1 VDIKYLGGLHNY
13 IRREVTLLNP
23 KTIDEAYVEDIHV
36 EYVKK
41 KQNPNGDELV
51 PSYEYLQPL
60 VDMHTQLKKKI

>member
-1 VDIKYLGGLHNY
+1 
-13 IRREVTLLNP
+13 LNP